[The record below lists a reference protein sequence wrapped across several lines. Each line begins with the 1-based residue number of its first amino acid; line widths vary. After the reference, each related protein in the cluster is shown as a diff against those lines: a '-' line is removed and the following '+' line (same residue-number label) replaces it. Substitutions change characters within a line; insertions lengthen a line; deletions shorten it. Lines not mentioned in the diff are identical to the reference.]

1 MNPFG
6 GLFDLPGGRRME
18 YVLPSA
24 LGRTR
29 RAPLKRK
36 LSSSSST
43 ASSLAPNSD
52 SGDDKAGEDDAWAR
66 AVLVDWARKHCC
78 PSLAGE
84 QGGLFVQHC
93 RQVVYRF
100 LRKCVKR
107 PPSRPPPPS
116 PQRRSK
122 PALDWVVDSL
132 LSANSSA
139 SLLAATESVL
149 DLMVSPATT
158 TDVYREFV
166 LEMLLEV
173 YVKRDSPVTATY
185 LRRLLAVS
193 GSERVNVELLGQV
206 ACERLTSMVH
216 ALVSQEVHW
225 DAGLLKQ
232 DVEPT
237 VRLVQ
242 QLLEVEANL
251 DLFLSLSL
259 LHGMSGLAVGWMET
273 SSWRRLMEAWD
284 RIPNPPAVLC
294 NSEVLHQLTCRLE
307 PTSAKCFP
315 YLAGLE
321 FALGQITHSLQA
333 KLGSSSS
340 PQYSSHSQSQATS
353 IQLIRAP
360 TQEEYFRASL
370 RDPVLSLRCI
380 NSNNHPTAGE
390 LIAMIAKELETDAE
404 LLELIVCNKILK
416 PTLDLALV
424 FELVWKPY
432 MRARRKLREEGRGAG
447 EEDEEDEFD
456 EEEEDGYEDLD
467 DELMAITYRIVA
479 IDGEASEDFIT
490 ELEARG
496 GQKGEE
502 EESALGPVY
511 ITTKQLTGRGFASL
525 VRLIECAT
533 KSSWPADMRVPV
545 VLGAIGL
552 LELSL
557 GDNLLELQTCGLVG
571 ALLAYCFRFASCERT
586 CAQSLSLLESVCKGL
601 VLRRPEEDEGYLQ
614 QVLQRLDE
622 LELAGHQPSVSR
634 LLPRLTGQS
643 ATKAAEL
650 IHLLP
655 SSWLESVLFE
665 CGEDNQQFLTACFG
679 GGIAHHCVD
688 VLRYSTVGE
697 DHALRT
703 LKLLKGLVRE
713 RESAKLVCHSAVLW
727 ELVLIEEMPH
737 AKVPLV
743 GDLAAAILEILSSD
757 RELEPVVRSEQQ
769 RRKQE
774 LSVLSNKKRKSKEK
788 AQLRKQHKMMSLS
801 LFDGDNGGDDGSN
814 NDGTELGAGRM
825 RALSMEQDRREA
837 GLRCCVCYEG
847 LQAKPDWLLCAYV
860 YCKQMPN
867 QTVGMVSTVSSFV
880 CIHAHCHDL
889 ALATEKEHPS
899 SHRKD
904 EWEGAQIRNGHAAC
918 NNLLPLR
925 HAPSPMAPYAEAQRK
940 YFERVGVSP
949 SSPLNRLEL
958 VCRDIRLLMLRVAFE
973 ESLIVHTGGGSIE
986 SNLSLLVP
994 LLQLASFHAKAQPL
1008 SHHHHHQ
1015 QQQQREIDYLLVCNA
1030 VTSKCDASGQS
1041 EGAASAAASAAA
1053 ATSSH
1058 WPGEN
1063 RRNAFKALSRW
1074 AEQTSVCGSLVV
1086 PVATA
1091 AAAASASKPKS
1102 SSAFKLKPWLV
1113 FFGMI
1118 DFVMDEW
1125 NFNLAAGQDLYELLE
1140 TAGRMAELVR
1150 KLLALGSLEQFLDHF
1165 AL

>member
-24 LGRTR
+24 FGRAR
-29 RAPLKRK
+29 RAPPKRK
-36 LSSSSST
+36 LPSSST
-43 ASSLAPNSD
+43 ALAPNNND
-52 SGDDKAGEDDAWAR
+52 NDDKGGEDDAWAR
-66 AVLVDWARKHCC
+66 AVLVDWARKHFH

-84 QGGLFVQHC
+84 EGGLFVQHC
-93 RQVVYRF
+93 RKVIYKF
-100 LRKCVKR
+100 LQKCIKR
-107 PPSRPPPPS
+107 PRLPSSLLVPT
-116 PQRRSK
+116 RRSK

-132 LSANSSA
+132 LSPNATS
-139 SLLAATESVL
+139 SLLAATGVML
-149 DLMVSPATT
+149 DLIVSPAMTT
-158 TDVYREFV
+158 AVYREFL
-166 LEMLLEV
+166 LEMLIWV
-173 YVKRDSPVTATY
+173 YVKRDSPVVATY
-185 LRRLLAVS
+185 LKRLLVN
-193 GSERVNVELLGQV
+193 GSERVNVELLGRV
-206 ACERLTSMVH
+206 ACERLTNMVH
-216 ALVSQEVHW
+216 KLVNQEVHW
-225 DAGLLKQ
+225 DVADGLLKQ

-237 VRLVQ
+237 IKLVQ
-242 QLLEVEANL
+242 QLLGMETHL
-251 DLFLSLSL
+251 DLFLAMSL
-259 LHGMSGLAVGWMET
+259 LHGMSGLAVGWMGT
-273 SSWRRLMEAWD
+273 TSWRRLMDAWD
-284 RIPNPPAVLC
+284 RTIKSPAVLC
-294 NSEVLHQLTCRLE
+294 NSEVLHQLTCQLE
-307 PTSAKCFP
+307 STSAKCFP

-333 KLGSSSS
+333 KPGSSSS
-340 PQYSSHSQSQATS
+340 PQHSSHSQSQATS

-432 MRARRKLREEGRGAG
+432 MRARRKLREEGRGG
-447 EEDEEDEFD
+447 EEEDEEDEFD
-456 EEEEDGYEDLD
+456 EEEEDGYEDFD

-490 ELEARG
+490 ELEG
-496 GQKGEE
+496 GEQRVDENAA
-502 EESALGPVY
+502 SQDSMY
-511 ITTKQLTGRGFASL
+511 THTKQLTGRGFASL
-525 VRLIECAT
+525 VGLMECAT
-533 KSSWPADMRVPV
+533 KSSWPVDMRVSV

-571 ALLAYCFRFASCERT
+571 ALLAYCFRFASCEHT
-586 CAQSLSLLESVCKGL
+586 CAPSLSLLESVCKGF
-601 VLRRPEEDEGYLQ
+601 VLQLPEDDDAGFLH

-622 LELAGHQPSVSR
+622 LELTGHKPSVSR

-665 CGEDNQQFLTACFG
+665 CGEDNQQFLTACFR

-688 VLRYSTVGE
+688 LLRYSTVGE
-697 DHALRT
+697 EHALRT

-713 RESAKLVCHSAVLW
+713 RESAKLVCHSVVLW
-727 ELVLIEEMPH
+727 ELVLIEEMPN

-757 RELEPVVRSEQQ
+757 QELQPVVHLEQQ

-801 LFDGDNGGDDGSN
+801 LFDGEDNGVGG
-814 NDGTELGAGRM
+814 ELGGGRM
-825 RALSMEQDRREA
+825 RTLSMEEDKREA

-867 QTVGMVSTVSSFV
+867 QTVGIVSTVSSFV

-889 ALATEKEHPS
+889 ALATEKEH
-899 SHRKD
+899 HNRKD

-925 HAPSPMAPYAEAQRK
+925 YHLATTSSYTEAQRK
-940 YFERVGVSP
+940 YFERVGVS
-949 SSPLNRLEL
+949 SNSPLNRLEL

-994 LLQLASFHAKAQPL
+994 LLQLASFHAKSQVLP
-1008 SHHHHHQ
+1008 HH
-1015 QQQQREIDYLLVCNA
+1015 QQREIDYLLVCNA
-1030 VTSKCDASGQS
+1030 VTSKCDALGQS
-1041 EGAASAAASAAA
+1041 EGAAA

-1058 WPGEN
+1058 WQGEN
-1063 RRNAFKALSRW
+1063 RQNAFKALSRW
-1074 AEQTSVCGSLVV
+1074 AEQTSTCGSLVV
-1086 PVATA
+1086 PVATTT
-1091 AAAASASKPKS
+1091 AAASTSLRSKPPG
-1102 SSAFKLKPWLV
+1102 FKLKPWLV

-1118 DFVMDEW
+1118 DFVMEEW
-1125 NFNLAAGQDLYELLE
+1125 NFNLASQDLYELLE
-1140 TAGRMAELVR
+1140 TSGRMSELVR
-1150 KLLALGSLEQFLDHF
+1150 KLLGMSSLEQFLDHF
-1165 AL
+1165 KL